1 MREARRLVGDWLD
14 VLLVV
19 GAAVVGLAL
28 AGPVGALVDHHAIDV
43 VLFVLVLAAALTI
56 PMTSVLGLRRRAPRL
71 LLIEGLTVACLPLI
85 AWAAAQLVAD
95 GPVRLGVI
103 AVGVAPAEIATVALT
118 TLALGETAVAAAL
131 LVASTVFAALVAGP
145 ILGLL
150 VRGAEVHTG
159 PLVATLALVVVLP
172 FGLGLAVRARSSPA
186 VEGPAG
192 RVATGAVVV
201 LVALVASQ
209 VDLDATLARAV
220 VALVVIIA
228 AGALLGA
235 VLGRLVEVGDRSAV
249 LLSTSMRDFA
259 VAAGIASAAFGS
271 AAAAPLGVY
280 GILVMV
286 WGATAATR
294 ARRRTPNPA

>member
-1 MREARRLVGDWLD
+1 
-14 VLLVV
+14 
-19 GAAVVGLAL
+19 
-28 AGPVGALVDHHAIDV
+28 
-43 VLFVLVLAAALTI
+43 
-56 PMTSVLGLRRRAPRL
+56 
-71 LLIEGLTVACLPLI
+71 
-85 AWAAAQLVAD
+85 
-95 GPVRLGVI
+95 
-103 AVGVAPAEIATVALT
+103 
-118 TLALGETAVAAAL
+118 
-131 LVASTVFAALVAGP
+131 
-145 ILGLL
+145 
-150 VRGAEVHTG
+150 
-159 PLVATLALVVVLP
+159 
-172 FGLGLAVRARSSPA
+172 VRARSSPA